1 MAFFLQLVVEGIAE
15 GSLYALVALGFVI
28 IFKATKVLN
37 FAQGELVLLG
47 AYLGVFALIQARLP
61 WWLALP
67 AVLVACGLIG
77 ASIQWAL
84 MDRLVGKSPLALI
97 MITIGL
103 ANVLQAGV
111 QLLWGAENRTLPAF
125 FPNRPLRWGGVFVQE
140 IYLWSLVC
148 SLGFLAA
155 CYLFFH
161 RTRLG
166 VGLQAVANDQ
176 IAALSMGIDVRLVF
190 ALAWTVSA
198 VTAAAAALLL
208 AQIIGVNGNLTFI
221 GLKVF
226 PVVILG
232 GLESLPGTLVAGILL
247 GLVETL
253 SKGYVGRYFYTDVDA
268 VPFAVMLA
276 ILLIRPY
283 GLFGLPRTERL

>member
-77 ASIQWAL
+77 ASIQWVL

-103 ANVLQAGV
+103 ANVLQAAV
-111 QLLWGAENRTLPAF
+111 QFLWGAENRALPAF
-125 FPNRPLRWGGVFVQE
+125 FPNRPLRWGGVYVQE
-140 IYLWSLVC
+140 IYLWALVC

-232 GLESLPGTLVAGILL
+232 GLESLPGTLVAGLLL